1 MSSIYVRGGPPDPLS
16 LQLFENNR
24 FIVMSKMQRG
34 VHGWFQRETGVVRG
48 ARRRGGGRISIVRG
62 LNFEHYDIQYAA
74 LVVFWQFF
82 RALVK
87 GIDVGK
93 YKANLIKHAAL
104 AAAVACTLALTGCAT
119 TKAPPQTQVTN
130 PDYLIGPGDTV
141 NIMVWRNPE
150 VSMAVPVRPDGKI
163 TTPLVEDLP
172 AAGKTSTDL
181 ARDIEKA
188 LAKFIQQPVVTV
200 IVTNFVGNFSE
211 QIRVVGQAT
220 KPQALPYR
228 RDMSLMDVMIAVGGV
243 TEFASG
249 NRASLIRV
257 VDGKQ
262 QKYGVRLDDLI
273 KDGDISANM
282 PMRPGDVLVIPESF
296 F

>member
-1 MSSIYVRGGPPDPLS
+1 
-16 LQLFENNR
+16 
-24 FIVMSKMQRG
+24 
-34 VHGWFQRETGVVRG
+34 
-48 ARRRGGGRISIVRG
+48 
-62 LNFEHYDIQYAA
+62 
-74 LVVFWQFF
+74 
-82 RALVK
+82 
-87 GIDVGK
+87 VGK
-93 YKANLIKHAAL
+93 YKANLIKHTAVAAAAAL
-104 AAAVACTLALTGCAT
+104 ALALTGCAT
-119 TKAPPQTQVTN
+119 RAPAPQTQVSN

-172 AAGKTSTDL
+172 AAGKTSTEL

-211 QIRVVGQAT
+211 QIRVIGQAA

-228 RDMSLMDVMIAVGGV
+228 RDMSLMDVLIAVGGV

-249 NRASLIRV
+249 NRASVIRT

-262 QKYGVRLDDLI
+262 QKFNVRLDDLI

-282 PMRPGDVLVIPESF
+282 PMRPGDVLIIPESF

>member
-1 MSSIYVRGGPPDPLS
+1 V
-16 LQLFENNR
+16 
-24 FIVMSKMQRG
+24 
-34 VHGWFQRETGVVRG
+34 
-48 ARRRGGGRISIVRG
+48 
-62 LNFEHYDIQYAA
+62 
-74 LVVFWQFF
+74 
-82 RALVK
+82 
-87 GIDVGK
+87 
-93 YKANLIKHAAL
+93 
-104 AAAVACTLALTGCAT
+104 AAAVTCTLALGGCAST
-119 TKAPPQTQVTN
+119 TQPPQTQVTN

-172 AAGKTSTDL
+172 AAGKTPTDL

-200 IVTNFVGNFSE
+200 IVTNFVGQFSE
-211 QIRVVGQAT
+211 QVRVVGQAT

-228 RDMSLMDVMIAVGGV
+228 RDMTLMDVMIAVGGV
-243 TEFASG
+243 TEFAAG
-249 NRASLIRV
+249 NRASLIRT

-262 QKYGVRLDDLI
+262 QKYNVHLDALI